1 LDEALKGKIAR
12 ILSPY
17 IVAINLG
24 SVNGVKKGMIFAI
37 VTPELSIEDPDSRTE
52 LGSIR
57 FNKGTIRITDVH
69 EKFSL
74 GESTELVPL
83 IRFPNLPERRRLNVR
98 LTEAEFTDVI
108 KVGDEVIE
116 VKLEVE
122 KK

>member
-1 LDEALKGKIAR
+1 
-12 ILSPY
+12 
-17 IVAINLG
+17 
-24 SVNGVKKGMIFAI
+24 MIFAI